1 MWGEYLGRDGLGY
14 PLCMGREA
22 FSAIPAP
29 RRDKRTWIKDSGFA
43 LGESRLLGS

>member
-1 MWGEYLGRDGLGY
+1 MWGEYLGRGGLGY

-29 RRDKRTWIKDSGFA
+29 RGDRRTWIKGSGFA
-43 LGESRLLGS
+43 LGQSGSLGP